1 MNDWILHLNEKYNI
15 GCTEF
20 ELLTITA
27 FKIFQLEKIELA
39 IIEVGVGGRL
49 DATNVLHPYNT
60 AVDAPTKF
68 EVFHDDVFDNVQD
81 KKGPSGVIASGITKI
96 GMDHESLLGNTL
108 SEIAFEKAGII
119 KDSVPCVVDNTNE
132 PEVIDTIT
140 KCAEKAHAPLYL
152 VNDESEQYMHLSP
165 LAGDYQ
171 VQNLSIALK
180 IISIISTYF
189 PGSITRDTIEHGI
202 AGAEW
207 PGRLQKL
214 TIPSVNLPILLDGA
228 HNESAAIELGK
239 YLNSYRDDS
248 GIIFV
253 IAMTKSKSVENLL
266 KHIIIKSIDTVI
278 VTNFSPPF
286 NMPWVKSYDVEELQ
300 KEASK
305 LAEVDPVV
313 IKDDID
319 KVFHHVNQ
327 YRLKGDTR
335 KIVVCGSLY
344 LCGDVL
350 RLVSG

>member
-1 MNDWILHLNEKYNI
+1 
-15 GCTEF
+15 
-20 ELLTITA
+20 
-27 FKIFQLEKIELA
+27 
-39 IIEVGVGGRL
+39 
-49 DATNVLHPYNT
+49 VLHPYNT

-68 EVFHDDVFDNVQD
+68 EVFHDDVFDDVQD

-96 GMDHESLLGNTL
+96 GMDHESLLGDTL
-108 SEIAFEKAGII
+108 SQIAFEKAGII
-119 KDSVPCVVDNTNE
+119 KDNVPCVVDSTNE
-132 PEVIDTIT
+132 ADVIETIT
-140 KCAEKAHAPLYL
+140 EVAKTAHAPLYL
-152 VNDESEQYMHLSP
+152 VNDESKQDIHLSP

-180 IISIISTYF
+180 IISIISKYF
-189 PGSITRDTIEHGI
+189 GGSITKETINQGI

-239 YLNSYRDDS
+239 YLKSYRDDS

-266 KHIIIKSIDTVI
+266 KHIINKSTDTVI

-300 KEASK
+300 KQASK
-305 LAEVDPVV
+305 FAQVDPEV

-319 KVFHHVNQ
+319 QVFHHVNE
-327 YRLKGDTR
+327 YRRKGDNR